1 LRSASLFTSD
11 SGSTDPSALDRSAA
25 ALRVLQTR
33 ATRDSSGTLDITQ
46 ATLSTHLGLGKRTL
60 RVGLASLEQGA
71 SSAKAL
77 VKHATL
83 DGGSLHV
90 ALKEFALLRCQVLR
104 RFTKHGHGKRGDV
117 AEVKASEHTATCSGC
132 ATNSSGRSRTEN
144 RSSRTGGSATKQ
156 STEQST
162 SATGASSASS
172 TKAAQ
177 TTKGSADHRVN
188 PRRGSSKATKG
199 CAR

>member
-1 LRSASLFTSD
+1 LLTSD
-11 SGSTDPSALDRSAA
+11 SGSADSCTFNRSAA
-25 ALRVLQTR
+25 ALRLLQART
-33 ATRDSSGTLDITQ
+33 TRDSSGTLDITQ
-46 ATLSTHLGLGKRTL
+46 ATLSTHLGLGKRTF

-104 RFTKHGHGKRGDV
+104 RFTKHSHGKRGDV
-117 AEVKASEHTATCSGC
+117 AEVKAGEEPACCGGSGGC
-132 ATNSSGRSRTEN
+132 ATNSSSCRGS
-144 RSSRTGGSATKQ
+144 GGTSGTSGLTTTKQ
-156 STEQST
+156 PTEQST
-162 SATGASSASS
+162 SATSASSASS

-177 TTKGSADHRVN
+177 TTKGCSDPWVHTS
-188 PRRGSSKATKG
+188 RGSTKATKG